1 MTCFHGYQL
10 ATKSALALPARR
22 VPRRRQ
28 YLHRTRRKTRS
39 RGQVPIIHLSRP
51 IRCLAYQCLNI
62 LKNSSKLRLCENS
75 FECIWE
81 LSSVSNLDLIS
92 RQSCGEDLI
101 TSAQLCRFHQALRLK
116 EHVTDGHRYYKIIK
130 FYLKLD
136 VKIESL
142 RNGIFESINKNYEH

>member
-1 MTCFHGYQL
+1 MTCFHRYQL
-10 ATKSALALPARR
+10 ATKSALALHVRR
-22 VPRRRQ
+22 IQRRI
-28 YLHRTRRKTRS
+28 LHLYRTERNTRS
-39 RGQVPIIHLSRP
+39 KGQIPTIHLSRP
-51 IRCLAYQCLNI
+51 IRCLAYQCLNT
-62 LKNSSKLRLCENS
+62 LKNSSKLRLSENS

-81 LSSVSNLDLIS
+81 LSSVSSLDLIS
-92 RQSCGEDLI
+92 RQLCGEDLI